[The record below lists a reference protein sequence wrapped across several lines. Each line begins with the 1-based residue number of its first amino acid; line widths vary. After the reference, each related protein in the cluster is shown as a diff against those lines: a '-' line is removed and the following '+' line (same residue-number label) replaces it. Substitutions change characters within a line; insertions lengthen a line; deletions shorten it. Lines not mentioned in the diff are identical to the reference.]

1 LEEAVDVLS
10 SELDTALVGPDALL
24 GDVSE
29 CIGARLGGERTQIPS
44 PMRKL
49 ESKTE
54 TDA

>member
-1 LEEAVDVLS
+1 MLS
-10 SELDTALVGPDALL
+10 SELDAALVGPDTLL
-24 GDVSE
+24 GDFSE
-29 CIGARLGGERTQIPS
+29 CIGARLAGKRTQIPS